1 MDNGTLDKRLT
12 DDQIVTAPLS
22 RRRLFLKL
30 LGGGVLGATAVAAG
44 IGRTERAEARQ
55 QFEPLWNSAQVL
67 IGNSPVDQTPDS
79 SIECPLF
86 FENGHFANAFHGLDL
101 SNLPTTGQ
109 VIGTV
114 TYHNDTIEPDFSSLG
129 SSIAV
134 AVTTGSDGIQ
144 YLVVAGEG
152 TVTGGT
158 GYFSGVTKAIIRC
171 QYKVQ
176 VAGQNDIRL
185 IACVDCILVLI
196 RH

>member
-1 MDNGTLDKRLT
+1 
-12 DDQIVTAPLS
+12 
-22 RRRLFLKL
+22 
-30 LGGGVLGATAVAAG
+30 
-44 IGRTERAEARQ
+44 
-55 QFEPLWNSAQVL
+55 
-67 IGNSPVDQTPDS
+67 VDQTPNS

-86 FENGHFANAFHGLDL
+86 FENGHFANGFHGLDL
-101 SNLPTTGQ
+101 SNLLTTGQ

-114 TYHNDTIEPDFSSLG
+114 TYHNDTIEPDFSSVG

-134 AVTTGSDGIQ
+134 AVSTGSDGIQ